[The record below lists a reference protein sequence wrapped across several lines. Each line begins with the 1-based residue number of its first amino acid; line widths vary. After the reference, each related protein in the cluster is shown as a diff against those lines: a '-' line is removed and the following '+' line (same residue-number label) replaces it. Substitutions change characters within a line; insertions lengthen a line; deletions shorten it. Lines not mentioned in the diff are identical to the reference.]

1 MSQIVGVLLPLP
13 FNEPFDYKID
23 GDVVLGEL
31 VRVSFGREVLVG
43 TVWKLG
49 RSSTIDETK
58 IKLVMER
65 INLPPLSA
73 ELMKFIAF
81 VAQYNMAFLGLVLK
95 MVISVKGV
103 FDDPKMT
110 VLYELS
116 GKTLAEAKLKN
127 SDARWRVMDFL
138 KFAPFN
144 RQDIAAGAGVGQ
156 SVIKSL
162 IDAGVL
168 RPVMIEDKKE
178 FKQPDVAHQKVNL
191 TGEQQAAANQL
202 SSDIGNGFNVTL
214 LDGVTGSGK
223 TEVYFEAVAKALELG
238 QQILIMVPEIG
249 LTSQWLGRFERRF
262 GVKPGKWHSALGN
275 RERIDT
281 WKAVAEGRVQVLVG
295 ARSALFLPYQN
306 LGLIVIDESHDQ
318 SFKQEDVVNYQGRDM
333 AVVRAKYE
341 DIPLILST
349 ATPDME
355 TVVNVEEG
363 KYDVVVLKSRFAEAV
378 LPEIK
383 IIDLKKDKPIKRS
396 KADGSGSE
404 PSWLAPTL
412 VQALKDNFEN
422 GEQSMLFL
430 NRRGYAP
437 LVICRDCGHRIQC
450 PHCTAWLTEHR
461 RAKTLVCHHC
471 GFMMPTPAECPE
483 CHSETG
489 LTACGPGVERV
500 AEEVKNRFPLAR
512 VKVLSSDFTT
522 NFLEVSQVIK
532 EMEDGKIDI
541 LIGTQILAKG
551 HHFPDLTLVGIV
563 DADLGL
569 MGSDLRAGERTFQLL
584 SQVAGRAGRGQK
596 KGIVYLQTLYP
607 ENAVLQA
614 LVANDR
620 MRFLD
625 LEKKSRRILKMPPF
639 GKLAAVIVSGINQDE
654 TEKTAILLGQVAPH
668 TEFVS
673 TLGPAPAP
681 IFMLRNK
688 YRYRLLLKTAKNIR
702 IQDVLRDWLSRIK
715 IPSRVRIEV
724 DIDPYSFY

>member
-1 MSQIVGVLLPLP
+1 MIIGVLLPLP
-13 FNEPFDYKID
+13 FNEPFDYKIE
-23 GDVVLGEL
+23 GEAVLGEL
-31 VRVSFGREVLVG
+31 VRVPFGREVHVG
-43 TVWKLG
+43 VVWKKG
-49 RSSTIDETK
+49 KSSNLDESK
-58 IKLVMER
+58 IKPIMER
-65 INLPPLSA
+65 INFPPLSA
-73 ELMKFIAF
+73 ELRKFIEF
-81 VAQYNMAFLGLVLK
+81 VSGYNMAFAGQVLK
-95 MVISVKGV
+95 MVLSVRQV

-156 SVIKSL
+156 SVVKAM

-168 RPVMIEDKKE
+168 RPVLIEDKKE
-178 FKQPDVAHQKVNL
+178 FEKPNVAYKKVNL
-191 TGEQQAAANQL
+191 TDEQKEAAVQLVGE
-202 SSDIGNGFNVTL
+202 IGNGFNVTL

-223 TEVYFEAVAKALELG
+223 TEVYFEAVARALELG
-238 QQILIMVPEIG
+238 QQVLILVPEIG

-262 GVKPGKWHSALGN
+262 GVKPAKWHSALGN

-281 WKAVAEGRVQVLVG
+281 WKAVIEGRAKVLVG

-306 LGLIVIDESHDQ
+306 LGLIVVDESHDQ
-318 SFKQEDVVNYQGRDM
+318 SFKQEDAVNYQGRDM
-333 AVVRAKYE
+333 AIVRAKYE
-341 DIPLILST
+341 QIPIILST
-349 ATPDME
+349 ATPDLE

-363 KYDVVVLKSRFAEAV
+363 KYDIVELKSRFAAAV

-383 IIDLKKDKPIKRS
+383 IIDLKQDKPVR
-396 KADGSGSE
+396 GSWGV
-404 PSWLAPTL
+404 SWLAPTL
-412 VQALKDNFEN
+412 ANALKEN
-422 GEQSMLFL
+422 LERQEQSMLFL

-450 PHCTAWLTEHR
+450 PNCTAWLTEHR
-461 RAKTLVCHHC
+461 RVGNLVCHHC
-471 GFMMPTPAECPE
+471 GYVTPIPKECPE

-500 AEEVKNRFPLAR
+500 AEEVKFRFPTAR
-512 VKVLSSDFTT
+512 VKILSSDITT
-522 NFLEVSQVIK
+522 NFAEVSQVIH
-532 EMEDGKIDI
+532 EMEEGNVDI

-551 HHFPDLTLVGIV
+551 HHFPSLTLVGIV

-569 MGSDLRAGERTFQLL
+569 MGSDLRASERTFQLL
-584 SQVAGRAGRGQK
+584 SQVAGRAGRGEK
-596 KGIVYLQTLYP
+596 KGTVYLQTLYP

-614 LVANDR
+614 LVENNR
-620 MRFLD
+620 EKFLA
-625 LEKKSRRILKMPPF
+625 LEKKTRRLLKVPPF
-639 GKLAAVIVSGINQDE
+639 GKLAAVIVSGPNQEE
-654 TEKTAILLGQVAPH
+654 TEKTALWLGQTAPNN
-668 TEFVS
+668 EFVS

-688 YRYRLLLKTAKNIR
+688 FRYRLLLKTAKNIR
-702 IQDVLRDWLSRIK
+702 IQDVLRDWLKRIK
-715 IPSRVRIEV
+715 IPGRVRVEV